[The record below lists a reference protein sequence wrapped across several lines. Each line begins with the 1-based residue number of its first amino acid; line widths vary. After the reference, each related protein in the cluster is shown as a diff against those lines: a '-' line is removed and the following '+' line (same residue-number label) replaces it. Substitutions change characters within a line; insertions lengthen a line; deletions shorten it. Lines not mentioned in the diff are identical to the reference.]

1 MGITTSSIKCLA
13 CNTFTENSD
22 FCKNCGELISNKRK
36 IEIKEETFK
45 QEQIDKA
52 IYNLENPNLAE
63 RLKKHPFFLYKIVG
77 WILYSAIVVVSAI
90 GAFLAWFLT
99 MVAAG

>member
-1 MGITTSSIKCLA
+1 MSITRNIKCPNCGIFNTNKEYCTN
-13 CNTFTENSD
+13 CNT
-22 FCKNCGELISNKRK
+22 LISNEKKRELK
-36 IEIKEETFK
+36 VEELK
-45 QEQIDKA
+45 KEQIDKA
-52 IYNLENPNLAE
+52 IYRLENPNLAE

-77 WILYSAIVVVSAI
+77 WILYSAIMVVSAI

>member
-1 MGITTSSIKCLA
+1 MSITRNIKCPNCGIFNTNKEYCTN
-13 CNTFTENSD
+13 CNT
-22 FCKNCGELISNKRK
+22 LISNEKKRELK
-36 IEIKEETFK
+36 VEELK
-45 QEQIDKA
+45 KEQIEKA
-52 IYNLENPNLAE
+52 IYRLENPNLAE

>member
-1 MGITTSSIKCLA
+1 MSITRNIKCPNCGLFNTDKEYCEN
-13 CNTFTENSD
+13 CNT
-22 FCKNCGELISNKRK
+22 LISNEKKRAL
-36 IEIKEETFK
+36 KEEEIK
-45 QEQIDKA
+45 QEQIDEA
-52 IYNLENPNLAE
+52 IYELENPNLAE

-77 WILYSAIVVVSAI
+77 WILYSAIMVVSAI